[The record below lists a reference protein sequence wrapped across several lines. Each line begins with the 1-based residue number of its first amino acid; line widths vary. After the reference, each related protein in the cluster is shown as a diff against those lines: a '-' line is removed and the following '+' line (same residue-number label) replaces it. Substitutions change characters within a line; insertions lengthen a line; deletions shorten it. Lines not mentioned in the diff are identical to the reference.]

1 MVVVASNTTMQQLD
15 ITPFGFTPTENAVY
29 RALIE
34 LGPSG
39 GYPLSNALG
48 IARANIYQA
57 LKGLVSKDAAIL
69 VQEKPAEYRAISADA
84 LYAKIVNTQARLLNV
99 LESQIDASGGP
110 GEPTTTRIDSHR
122 GFVQMVLRDAAR
134 TSDSVRFLAPGS
146 VVHELAP
153 AWRKRSA
160 EALDTELWCI
170 GQWDDADFELAGTI
184 REDIVSDLFDHPI
197 ALYSSR
203 GCTMVFDFDAT
214 SEHGYWTNESLSS
227 KIVEAAI
234 EAVLRA

>member
-1 MVVVASNTTMQQLD
+1 MLYTDIVLIIVVVVASNTTMQQLD

-99 LESQIDASGGP
+99 
-110 GEPTTTRIDSHR
+110 
-122 GFVQMVLRDAAR
+122 
-134 TSDSVRFLAPGS
+134 
-146 VVHELAP
+146 
-153 AWRKRSA
+153 
-160 EALDTELWCI
+160 
-170 GQWDDADFELAGTI
+170 
-184 REDIVSDLFDHPI
+184 
-197 ALYSSR
+197 
-203 GCTMVFDFDAT
+203 
-214 SEHGYWTNESLSS
+214 
-227 KIVEAAI
+227 I
-234 EAVLRA
+234 E